1 MAHTLK
7 HIAFRLWGTVL
18 LGGITILWVLPA
30 IDFGLGPA
38 WVPLPAAVLTVVV
51 FLLLGRLFNRL
62 ALILVD
68 RHVEEAATWE
78 RLGSNDAAGEA
89 YEKALSVFDSFL
101 ISPRAKRLEAGHLTS
116 RLTRFYLARTEKQ
129 PNSEAFIAFYLNS
142 HPGDHEV
149 AESWLRQARAT
160 GGLETHYHDTAARIG
175 EALAQN
181 RTIQQLLARLYLS
194 EKRTDFPALQ
204 AYRRATGGSERTGRA
219 IANAVARLFLKYGR
233 ADEWALQLYLQA
245 GGDDQPG
252 QELLNGVAAC
262 VHWIPET
269 SRNRRL
275 IEIGHQRLAG
285 IEPEKLD
292 MMRVG
297 FTPPKPPEAPAARTG
312 LMARMAPAGRFVQSS
327 LVSLGDLFIQGLHSG
342 LALFRAFIRRMG
354 HSALIRPVLNW
365 TAVTLLSVVVIVLI
379 INTVRHLAQ
388 TRPPEKAAATP
399 VEKIVPGKFTLQVAA
414 YLKKNHAEKY
424 IAELKTRGIEAY
436 WTEATRRDK
445 RWYQVRVAHFPDKAA
460 ARAFGQS
467 LKKKGLI
474 DDFYVANYE
483 PG

>member
-1 MAHTLK
+1 LAHTLK
-7 HIAFRLWGTVL
+7 HIAFRIWGTVL
-18 LGGITILWVLPA
+18 LGGIAGLWVLPV

-38 WVPLPAAVLTVVV
+38 WVPLTAALLAVVV
-51 FLLLGRLFNRL
+51 FLLLGGVFNRL
-62 ALILVD
+62 ALILAD
-68 RHVEEAATWE
+68 RHVEEAVTWE
-78 RLGSNDAAGEA
+78 RVGSDEAAGEA
-89 YEKALSVFDSFL
+89 YEKALAIFDSFL
-101 ISPRAKRLEAGHLTS
+101 VSPRVKRLKSGRLTS

-160 GGLETHYHDTAARIG
+160 GGLETRFHDTAARIG

-181 RTIQQLLARLYLS
+181 RTIQQLIARLYLS

-204 AYRRATGGSERTGRA
+204 AYRRATGGSGRTGRS
-219 IANAVARLFLKYGR
+219 IANAVARLFLKDGR

-245 GGDDQPG
+245 GGDNQPG

-275 IEIGHQRLAG
+275 IEIGRQRLAG
-285 IEPEKLD
+285 IEPEQLD

-297 FTPPKPPEAPAARTG
+297 FTPPKPREVPVERAGVMTR
-312 LMARMAPAGRFVQSS
+312 MARFIQSG
-327 LVSLGDLFIQGLHSG
+327 LVGLGDLFIRGSHSG
-342 LALFRAFIRRMG
+342 LALFREAFRRMG
-354 HSALIRPVLNW
+354 RIALIRPVLNW
-365 TAVTLLSVVVIVLI
+365 TAVTLLSVVVLVLI

-388 TRPPEKAAATP
+388 TRPSERAAATP

-414 YLKKNHAEKY
+414 YLKKSHAEKY

-436 WTEATRRDK
+436 WTETTRRDK

-460 ARAFGQS
+460 ARAYGLS

-474 DDFYVANYE
+474 DDFYVANYD

>member
-1 MAHTLK
+1 LAHSLK
-7 HIAFRLWGTVL
+7 HIAFRIWGTVL
-18 LGGITILWVLPA
+18 LGGIAGLWVLPL

-38 WVPLPAAVLTVVV
+38 WAPLLATVLAVVA
-51 FLLLGRLFNRL
+51 FLLLGGLFNHL
-62 ALILVD
+62 ALMLVD
-68 RHVEEAATWE
+68 RHVEEATTWE
-78 RLGSNDAAGEA
+78 RLGSNDAAGKA
-89 YEKALSVFDSFL
+89 YEKALAVFDSFL
-101 ISPRAKRLEAGHLTS
+101 ISPRVKRLESGRLTS

-129 PNSEAFIAFYLNS
+129 PSSEAFIAFYLNS
-142 HPGDHEV
+142 HPDDHEV

-160 GGLETHYHDTAARIG
+160 GGLETRYHDTAARIG
-175 EALAQN
+175 EALAKN

-204 AYRRATGGSERTGRA
+204 TYRRATGGRGRA
-219 IANAVARLFLKYGR
+219 GRSIANAVAKLFLKDGR

-245 GGDDQPG
+245 GGNDQPG
-252 QELLNGVAAC
+252 QELLKGVAAC

-275 IEIGHQRLAG
+275 IEIGRQRLAG
-285 IEPEKLD
+285 IEPEQRDL
-292 MMRVG
+292 MRVG
-297 FTPPKPPEAPAARTG
+297 FTPPKPPDPPIERAGVMTR
-312 LMARMAPAGRFVQSS
+312 LAPAGRFIQSG
-327 LVSLGDLFIQGLHSG
+327 LARLGDLFIRGLYSG
-342 LALFRAFIRRMG
+342 LALFRAVFRRMG
-354 HSALIRPVLNW
+354 RSALIRPVLNW

-379 INTVRHLAQ
+379 INTVRYLIQ

-399 VEKIVPGKFTLQVAA
+399 VEKIVAGKFTLQVAA

-436 WTEATRRDK
+436 WIEATRRNK

-460 ARAFGQS
+460 ARAYGLS

-474 DDFYVANYE
+474 EDFYVANYD